1 MTVNYTPGPWK
12 CVPTSH
18 HYHDYRIFTP
28 IGLIPFERGSGV
40 EYANAKLISA
50 APELLEALQFL
61 VECSAPM
68 TGQQE
73 QCWISIRAAIA
84 KATIAEVSQ

>member
-50 APELLEALQFL
+50 APDMLEALQAIEKYMRADFDDM
-61 VECSAPM
+61 PM
-68 TGQQE
+68 SGKA
-73 QCWISIRAAIA
+73 RAAIA
-84 KATIAEVSQ
+84 KATGEGA